1 MKRIEITKKRIILLS
16 SFLAL
21 FVIGTVLIFSV
32 PISVKATYN
41 KSIQTTDGVIV
52 SFNVFEPLGGGMS
65 KPAII
70 IGHGFMANKEMLKGY
85 ALELAAAGFVAV
97 PFDFRGHGQSTSGND
112 DAMFRDILAIKEY
125 LNGRSDIDMN
135 SLGYIGYSMGGL
147 GQSVIHNDTSF
158 KCFIGI
164 GTWLY
169 PTLRKG
175 NSTNPLDVLMIQALF
190 DEAITLSD
198 LKMSVEN
205 RTGIPISN
213 IYSNKIYGSFEHG
226 NATMIYLDDD
236 SNHLKLAWDQDF
248 IREARDWAVN
258 SIDIEV
264 LDENFYVNIRGI
276 ILLIQVIGGIGFF
289 FLTIEPFSQLI
300 LPKNKEK
307 DRDLEN
313 YFYKIDTPETSI
325 TNVSI
330 RTLIYSLLLGIP
342 GMFIFIPIMLIL
354 PLAIA
359 GFVITLLFGQIF
371 GLLILIWRIGKKA
384 KFSFKDILKKPF
396 SGGRNKLLRELALG
410 LILTAIIYVISYFS
424 IGLNYLALLPS
435 IDKIWT
441 IPIFFIIYFVVI
453 LIQNILMQM
462 IIQNKFSDSLKNN
475 LKVIFLGFVF
485 PFLYFFVYLLILA
498 GITRSFFYFGVFLPI
513 AIIMFILTSA
523 VSVMTYK
530 KTGNIISAAVINAIL
545 STFLVIT
552 MSPPQSGLAFILTR
566 FL

>member
-1 MKRIEITKKRIILLS
+1 
-16 SFLAL
+16 
-21 FVIGTVLIFSV
+21 
-32 PISVKATYN
+32 
-41 KSIQTTDGVIV
+41 
-52 SFNVFEPLGGGMS
+52 
-65 KPAII
+65 
-70 IGHGFMANKEMLKGY
+70 
-85 ALELAAAGFVAV
+85 LELAAAGFVAV
-97 PFDFRGHGQSTSGND
+97 PFDFRGHGQSTSGDNN
-112 DAMFRDILAIKEY
+112 AMFRDILAIKDY
-125 LNGRSDIDMN
+125 LNGMSDIDMN

-175 NSTNPLDVLMIQALF
+175 NSTNPLNVLMIQALF
-190 DEAITLSD
+190 DEAIKLSE
-198 LKMSVEN
+198 LKNSVGN

-236 SNHLKLAWDQDF
+236 SNHLKVAWDQDF
-248 IREARDWAVN
+248 IREAKDWAIN
-258 SIDIEV
+258 SFDLNV
-264 LDENFYVNIRGI
+264 LDENFYVNIRAI

-289 FLTIEPFSQLI
+289 FLIIEPFSQLI
-300 LPKNKEK
+300 LSKKEEN
-307 DRDLEN
+307 DRDLEDI
-313 YFYKIDTPETSI
+313 FYKIDTPETSI
-325 TNVSI
+325 ANISI
-330 RTLIYSLLLGIP
+330 RTLIYSLSLGIP

-359 GFVITLLFGQIF
+359 GFVVTLLFGQVF
-371 GLLILIWRIGKKA
+371 GLLILIWRIGKKV
-384 KFSFKDILKKPF
+384 KLSFKDILKKPF
-396 SGGRNKLLRELALG
+396 SGGRNKLLRELVLG
-410 LILTAIIYVISYFS
+410 VILAAILYVISYFS

-441 IPIFFIIYFVVI
+441 IPIFFVIYFFVI

-462 IIQNKFSDSLKNN
+462 IIQSKFSDSLKNN
-475 LKVIFLGFVF
+475 LKVIYLGFIF
-485 PFLYFFVYLLILA
+485 PFLYFFVYLLIVA

-513 AIIMFILTSA
+513 AIIMFVLTSA
-523 VSVMTYK
+523 VSVITYK
-530 KTGNIISAAVINAIL
+530 KTGNIISAAVINAVL

>member
-1 MKRIEITKKRIILLS
+1 MNRIKITKKRIILLS

-21 FVIGTVLIFSV
+21 FVIGTILIFNV

-41 KSIQTTDGVIV
+41 KSIRTTDGVII
-52 SFNVFEPLGGGMS
+52 SFNVFEPVGGGMN

-85 ALELAAAGFVAV
+85 ALELAAEGFVAV

-125 LNGRSDIDMN
+125 LNTRIDIDIN

-175 NSTNPLDVLMIQALF
+175 NSTNPLDVLMIQAFF
-190 DEAITLSD
+190 DEGIKLSE
-198 LKMSVEN
+198 LKDSVGT

-213 IYSNKIYGSFEHG
+213 IYPSKIYGSFEHG
-226 NATMIYLDDD
+226 MIYLDDD
-236 SNHLKLAWDQDF
+236 SNHLKVAWDQDF
-248 IREARDWAVN
+248 IREAKDWAIN
-258 SIDIEV
+258 SFDINV
-264 LDENFYVNIRGI
+264 LDENFYVNTRAI

-289 FLTIEPFSQLI
+289 FLIIEPFSQLI
-300 LPKNKEK
+300 LPKKEEN
-307 DRDLEN
+307 DRDLEDN
-313 YFYKIDTPETSI
+313 FYKIDTPETSI
-325 TNVSI
+325 ANISI
-330 RTLIYSLLLGIP
+330 RTIIYSLFLGIP
-342 GMFIFIPIMLIL
+342 GMFIFIPILLIL

-359 GFVITLLFGQIF
+359 GFVVTLLFGQIF
-371 GLLILIWRIGKKA
+371 GLLILIWRIGKRVKL
-384 KFSFKDILKKPF
+384 SFKDILKKPF
-396 SGGRNKLLRELALG
+396 SGGRNRLLRELALG
-410 LILTAIIYVISYFS
+410 VILAEILYVISYFS

-441 IPIFFIIYFVVI
+441 IPIFFIIYFFVI

-462 IIQNKFSDSLKNN
+462 IIQNKFSDSLKSD
-475 LKVIFLGFVF
+475 LKVIYLGFIF

-513 AIIMFILTSA
+513 AIIMFVLTSA
-523 VSVMTYK
+523 VSVITYK
-530 KTGNIISAAVINAIL
+530 KTGNIISAAVINAVL

-552 MSPPQSGLAFILTR
+552 MSPPQSGLAFILTQ

>member
-1 MKRIEITKKRIILLS
+1 MKRINITKKRIILLS

-41 KSIQTTDGVIV
+41 KSTQTTDGVII
-52 SFNVFEPLGGGMS
+52 SFNVFEPVSGGMS

-97 PFDFRGHGQSTSGND
+97 PFDFRGHGQSTSGDTN
-112 DAMFRDILAIKEY
+112 AMFRDILAIKEY
-125 LNGRSDIDMN
+125 LNARSDINMN

-147 GQSVIHNDTSF
+147 GQSVIHNDTAF

-190 DEAITLSD
+190 DEAITLYE
-198 LKMSVEN
+198 LKESVEN

-248 IREARDWAVN
+248 IREAKDWAIN
-258 SIDIEV
+258 SFDIDVI
-264 LDENFYVNIRGI
+264 DENFYVNIRAI
-276 ILLIQVIGGIGFF
+276 LLLIQVIGGIGFF
-289 FLTIEPFSQLI
+289 FLIIEPLSQLI
-300 LPKNKEK
+300 LYKKEEK
-307 DRDLEN
+307 DRDSEID
-313 YFYKIDTPETSI
+313 FYKIDTPETSVANI
-325 TNVSI
+325 SV
-330 RTLIYSLLLGIP
+330 RTLIYSIFLGIP
-342 GMFIFIPIMLIL
+342 GIIIFIPIMLIL

-359 GFVITLLFGQIF
+359 GFVVTLLFGQIF
-371 GLLILIWRIGKKA
+371 GLLILLWRMGKKA
-384 KFSFKDILKKPF
+384 KLSFKDILKKPF
-396 SGGRNKLLRELALG
+396 GGGRIKFLRELALG
-410 LILTAIIYVISYFS
+410 VILVAILYVIAYFS

-462 IIQNKFSDSLKNN
+462 VIQNKFSDSLKDN
-475 LKVIFLGFVF
+475 LKIIFLGFAF
-485 PFLYFFVYLLILA
+485 PFLYFFIYLLIVA
-498 GITRSFFYFGVFLPI
+498 GITRSFFYFGVFIPI

-523 VSVMTYK
+523 VSVITYK
-530 KTGNIISAAVINAIL
+530 KTGNIISASFINAVL